1 MKIDDAGKKSPGLG
15 VVTTQTRSG
24 RNTEKTGVGNT
35 ASASSASTDTVS
47 LSSQSQALASV
58 SSTGA
63 VFDTS
68 KVQEIKDAIASGR
81 FQVDA
86 GKVADGLIDTV
97 KDLIRPSRG

>member
-1 MKIDDAGKKSPGLG
+1 MKIDDAAKKAPGLG
-15 VVTTQTRSG
+15 VVANQTRAS
-24 RNTEKTGVGNT
+24 RSSEKTGVAKT
-35 ASASSASTDTVS
+35 STDTVS
-47 LSSQSQALASV
+47 LSSQSQALAGV
-58 SSTGA
+58 SSSSA
-63 VFDTS
+63 VFDVS

>member
-1 MKIDDAGKKSPGLG
+1 MKIDDAAKASPGLG
-15 VVTTQTRSG
+15 IATNQTRAG
-24 RNTEKTGVGNT
+24 RGAEKTTT
-35 ASASSASTDTVS
+35 AKAAGTDTVK
-47 LSSQSQALASV
+47 LSPQSQSLAGV
-58 SSTGA
+58 SNDNA
-63 VFDTS
+63 VFDVS

>member
-1 MKIDDAGKKSPGLG
+1 MKIDDAAKKSPGLG
-15 VVTTQTRSG
+15 VVANQGRTTRS
-24 RNTEKTGVGNT
+24 TEKTGVAKT
-35 ASASSASTDTVS
+35 STDTVS
-47 LSSQSQALASV
+47 LSSQSQALAGV
-58 SSTGA
+58 SNDSA
-63 VFDTS
+63 VFDVS

>member
-1 MKIDDAGKKSPGLG
+1 MKIDDAAKKSPGLG

-24 RNTEKTGVGNT
+24 RNTEKAVGAKNT
-35 ASASSASTDTVS
+35 ATDTVS
-47 LSSQSQALASV
+47 LSSQSQALSGV
-58 SSTGA
+58 SGENG
-63 VFDTS
+63 VFDVS
-68 KVQEIKDAIASGR
+68 RVQEIKDAIASGR

>member
-1 MKIDDAGKKSPGLG
+1 MKIDDAAKKAPGLG
-15 VVTTQTRSG
+15 VITTQTRGSRG
-24 RNTEKTGVGNT
+24 TEKSGT
-35 ASASSASTDTVS
+35 AKTAATDTVS
-47 LSSQSQALASV
+47 LSSQSQALAGV
-58 SSTGA
+58 SNDSA
-63 VFDTS
+63 VFDVS

>member
-1 MKIDDAGKKSPGLG
+1 MKIDDAAKKAPGLG
-15 VVTTQTRSG
+15 VVANQTRAS
-24 RNTEKTGVGNT
+24 RSSEKTGVAKT
-35 ASASSASTDTVS
+35 STDTVS
-47 LSSQSQALASV
+47 LSSQSQALAGT
-58 SSTGA
+58 SSSSA
-63 VFDTS
+63 VFDVS

>member
-1 MKIDDAGKKSPGLG
+1 MKIDDAAKASPGLG
-15 VVTTQTRSG
+15 IAANQTRAG
-24 RNTEKTGVGNT
+24 RGAEKTT
-35 ASASSASTDTVS
+35 AAANAAATDTVK
-47 LSSQSQALASV
+47 LSPQSQSLAGASND
-58 SSTGA
+58 SA
-63 VFDTS
+63 VFDVS